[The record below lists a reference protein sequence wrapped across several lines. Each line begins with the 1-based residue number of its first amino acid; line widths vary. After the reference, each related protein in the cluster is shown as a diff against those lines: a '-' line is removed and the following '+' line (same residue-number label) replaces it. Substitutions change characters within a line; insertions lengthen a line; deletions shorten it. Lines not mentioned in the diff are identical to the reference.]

1 MPRKKVT
8 PENSDIKATTDTAK
22 TIAKSPVKTSRS
34 KATTKTTRKIS
45 TNVSKSKTADK
56 TKPSEKS
63 PVKVS
68 RSKEKAKD
76 QFEKKEITATQYFK
90 VLKKTRTPE
99 DEEKLKEFRETSEKM
114 MHLFEYS
121 GQISAQEE
129 MKATVTML
137 EKQIKAVQSGYNYFI
152 YKKDLTDFIGSV
164 LNDRVKIIDLAHY
177 ERIIPIN
184 IMMELADLKTIFDEL
199 YVVYTDY
206 TTEKEKKVEKER
218 KEKDP
223 ILLGAFIDV
232 KDNPNNKKSGHIFEK
247 MYFIADWTDDY
258 CDLTISKLAE
268 KIAESRKHGTSD
280 VAIYKD
286 NINSIPEISD
296 VSSMYTFLQ
305 SKKNFEE
312 SIEDAS
318 ETILSD
324 TNMIST
330 ATEIIPR

>member
-1 MPRKKVT
+1 
-8 PENSDIKATTDTAK
+8 
-22 TIAKSPVKTSRS
+22 
-34 KATTKTTRKIS
+34 
-45 TNVSKSKTADK
+45 
-56 TKPSEKS
+56 
-63 PVKVS
+63 
-68 RSKEKAKD
+68 
-76 QFEKKEITATQYFK
+76 
-90 VLKKTRTPE
+90 
-99 DEEKLKEFRETSEKM
+99 

-129 MKATVTML
+129 MKATVAML

-296 VSSMYTFLQ
+296 VSSMYTLLQ

>member
-8 PENSDIKATTDTAK
+8 PENSDTKATTDTAK

-34 KATTKTTRKIS
+34 KTTKTTRKNS
-45 TNVSKSKTADK
+45 DKVSKSKTVDE

-68 RSKEKAKD
+68 RSKTKAKD

-90 VLKKTRTPE
+90 VLKKTRTAE

-286 NINSIPEISD
+286 NINDIPAISD

-330 ATEIIPR
+330 ATEITPR

>member
-1 MPRKKVT
+1 MPRKKAT
-8 PENSDIKATTDTAK
+8 TENSGEKATTTG
-22 TIAKSPVKTSRS
+22 
-34 KATTKTTRKIS
+34 
-45 TNVSKSKTADK
+45 K
-56 TKPSEKS
+56 TKKTEERPA
-63 PVKVS
+63 KVS
-68 RSKEKAKD
+68 RSKAKAKD

-90 VLKKTRTPE
+90 VLKKTRTTE

-129 MKATVTML
+129 MKANVTMV
-137 EKQIKAVQSGYNYFI
+137 EKQLKAVQSGYNYFI

-206 TTEKEKKVEKER
+206 TTEKEEKVKKER

-232 KDNPNNKKSGHIFEK
+232 KDNPNNRKSGHIFEK

-268 KIAESRKHGTSD
+268 KIAESNKHGTSD

-286 NINSIPEISD
+286 NIDITPAISD
-296 VSSMYTFLQ
+296 VSSMYSLLQ
-305 SKKNFEE
+305 DKKNFEA
-312 SIEDAS
+312 SIENAT
-318 ETILSD
+318 ETILTD
-324 TNMIST
+324 EKMISDSPET
-330 ATEIIPR
+330 K